1 MRQYLLLLL
10 VSTVPILLAS
20 AFTVSPFYSLGNSG
34 CAQPNATTLKCS
46 DGAPIVVSFLLS
58 AQQYSLYYG
67 NFSAHTFAAEEVSQ
81 PANMYGDPCTVTSE
95 GTSVCFVTIPAIPIT
110 ALNGTINRTIVVDLV
125 STKYPQI
132 NFTESFNISIKHY
145 VNSTGYETAT
155 LYNYTSSR
163 YNAMEP
169 AYNYACDVYGICNE
183 TIGFA
188 LSNAN
193 QDIAQASSDISKGNV
208 SGAYIQSEYAN
219 ISLTSINTQFI
230 IFRNQ
235 ANRII
240 NNIVQAQYLTNSA
253 NISYADSLTMLEK
266 CNETYATQIYSKL
279 SSIGAVTPQE
289 VTNNSY
295 SYFYAANSTNANI
308 TDEIKVCEGM
318 APASSSLSQTQLS
331 SKQISSKTPASIPI
345 TYIVLFP
352 AVIVVA
358 YGILKAKDMRETI
371 RIRMAA
377 NEHDR
382 KKAMESN
389 GHGHPGAHSGAEEHA
404 YHEDKSHT
412 PLPATT
418 NQHSGSTKAEETY
431 EKSDTIDEPG
441 EDGKGGADESD
452 KTSHNNEK
460 PA

>member
-81 PANMYGDPCTVTSE
+81 PANIYGNPCTVTSE

-145 VNSTGYETAT
+145 VNSTGHETAT

-163 YNAMEP
+163 YNAMGP

-183 TIGFA
+183 TIGVA

-193 QDIAQASSDISKGNV
+193 QDIVQASSDISNGNI
-208 SGAYIQSEYAN
+208 SDAYIQSEYAN
-219 ISLTSINTQFI
+219 ISLTSINTSFT

-289 VTNNSY
+289 VINNSY

-331 SKQISSKTPASIPI
+331 SKQISSKAPASIPI

-389 GHGHPGAHSGAEEHA
+389 GHPGSHSGAEEHA
-404 YHEDKSHT
+404 HSEDKSHAQ
-412 PLPATT
+412 LPATT
-418 NQHSGSTKAEETY
+418 HQHSESAKPEEAH
-431 EKSDTIDEPG
+431 ESDAIDELG
-441 EDGKGGADESD
+441 EDGKGGADEGE
-452 KTSHNNEK
+452 KTAHHHEN